1 MQLRNQLNRRNVAS
15 NPDGRFNASVDFI
28 ELVTESHI
36 LAAGMNFFGLKETSG
51 SPTYNR
57 IPSKAMKAT
66 LEMQWSVLST
76 TVGQLIDRYVIV
88 QRFSD
93 LAPKTRV
100 PRPRPDPLLTALEQN
115 PHAARVLSEHAYV
128 RKVSTATPI
137 TVQRKRN
144 LPQWLKSQGDR
155 PHASQ
160 VVHDTAPDGVFDY
173 ACAVLNDGLLLMEF
187 RDAIHEGD
195 GDRVLRCWKFLMLYF
210 RVAGHTKY
218 ALEAFTF
225 FAKVN
230 GVTSPRLQQQ
240 LLWSR
245 FVNSKGGKG
254 KNIPTDLHME
264 HLNRMLKDVITGLGA
279 NISESSIMNAS
290 KSLNAIALLTETFDD
305 QLGIHHASI
314 HHTKKS
320 SDKDRELVLKQL
332 TSDSN
337 VFDYTPGRKHF
348 GFKKISPNI
357 ARNLDADALFRW
369 INKHKKELAKQ
380 LKFQKL
386 FGQQQ

>member
-28 ELVTESHI
+28 EMVTECHI
-36 LAAGMNFFGLKETSG
+36 LAAGMNFFGLKETTG

-57 IPSKAMKAT
+57 IPSKAIKST
-66 LEMQWSVLST
+66 PEIQWSVLST
-76 TVGQLIDRYVIV
+76 TVGHLIDRYVIV

-115 PHAARVLSEHAYV
+115 PHAARVISEHAYA
-128 RKVSTATPI
+128 RTVSAAPI
-137 TVQRKRN
+137 NVQKRRD
-144 LPQWLKSQGDR
+144 LPQWLKSQGDW

-160 VVHDTAPDGVFDY
+160 VVHDTVSDGIFDY
-173 ACAVLNDGLLLMEF
+173 ACAVLNDGLLLLEF

-195 GDRVLRCWKFLMLYF
+195 GERVLRCWKFLMLYF
-210 RVAGHTKY
+210 RAAGHTKY

-245 FVNSKGGKG
+245 FVNSKGGSG
-254 KNIPTDLHME
+254 KNIPIDLHME

-290 KSLNAIALLTETFDD
+290 KSLNAIVSLSESFDA
-305 QLGIHHASI
+305 QLGIHQASI

-337 VFDYTPGRKHF
+337 VFDYTPGRKHL

-380 LKFQKL
+380 IKFQKL
-386 FGQQQ
+386 FGQHQ